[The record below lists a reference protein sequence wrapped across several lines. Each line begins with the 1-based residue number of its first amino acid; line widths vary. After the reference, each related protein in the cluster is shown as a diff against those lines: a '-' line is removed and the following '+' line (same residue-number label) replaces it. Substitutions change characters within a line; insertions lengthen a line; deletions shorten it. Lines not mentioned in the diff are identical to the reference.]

1 MESFYTQAR
10 DADVL
15 IYNSTVAGELADLD
29 ALLAQNPLMAEFKAV
44 QTGNVWCTEQSMF
57 QRSSAAAGMIT
68 DFHRI
73 LSGSDENLQFLHKL
87 S

>member
-1 MESFYTQAR
+1 MESFYTQAK

-15 IYNSTVAGELADLD
+15 VYNSTVTGDLADLD
-29 ALLAQNPLMAEFKAV
+29 ALLAQNPLMADFKAV

-73 LSGSDENLQFLHKL
+73 LTGSNDTLQFLHKL
-87 S
+87 N

>member
-1 MESFYTQAR
+1 
-10 DADVL
+10 
-15 IYNSTVAGELADLD
+15 
-29 ALLAQNPLMAEFKAV
+29 
-44 QTGNVWCTEQSMF
+44 MF